1 MLSLIVPIVFLGFVL
16 SIDSFGIGF
25 AYGVRKILIP
35 IRSLFAI
42 TVITGTVLFGSMS
55 IGHGIRR
62 FISPDFAKM
71 MGGLLLIT
79 LGCWNLYNFY
89 KMNNQEKN
97 GPSTTLLSQIDKKK
111 PAKKIIKLKNLR
123 IVIEILEKPTKADI
137 DQSGWIS
144 MKEAAFL
151 GIALS
156 LDAFGA
162 GIGAAFLGYSILL
175 TPIII
180 AIMSGIFVYAGIV
193 VGAKFA
199 HLKWVSQLR
208 FLPSFLLIIMG
219 IYKFWR

>member
-1 MLSLIVPIVFLGFVL
+1 MLSLIVLIVFLGFVL

-35 IRSLFAI
+35 IRSLITI
-42 TVITGTVLFGSMS
+42 TVITGTVLFISISM
-55 IGHGIRR
+55 GHGLRH
-62 FISPDFAKM
+62 FVSPEFAEM

-89 KMNNQEKN
+89 RMNNREKN
-97 GPSTTLLSQIDKKK
+97 GPSATPLSQIDKKK
-111 PAKKIIKLKNLR
+111 PAKKIIELKNLR

-144 MKEAAFL
+144 MKEAAVL
-151 GIALS
+151 GTALS

-162 GIGAAFLGYSILL
+162 GIGAAFLGYPILL

-180 AIMSGIFVYAGIV
+180 AVMSGMFVYGGIL

-199 HLKWVSQLR
+199 HLKWVNQLR
-208 FLPSFLLIIMG
+208 FFPSCLLIIMG